1 MRDRQRERARGSVC
15 LDAMRMS
22 ISFPCFLCV
31 VGLPSQSWSWLK
43 SGSTGSRLAATW
55 QFSSAGREM
64 EKVHREED
72 RTLVILLP
80 TLHQQYGMAVQG
92 VLLVHLHSFRPVRRR
107 NLWALAL
114 ALAIRG
120 DEPTR
125 KKGFSNSAPR
135 NSAQKVYGGR
145 SGVPTSWS
153 TIVACAT

>member
-1 MRDRQRERARGSVC
+1 
-15 LDAMRMS
+15 MS

-125 KKGFSNSAPR
+125 KKDFPTAPPETVPR
-135 NSAQKVYGGR
+135 RSTGEEVVYPLHGR
-145 SGVPTSWS
+145 LLLLVLHERMLPGDFLWLF
-153 TIVACAT
+153 